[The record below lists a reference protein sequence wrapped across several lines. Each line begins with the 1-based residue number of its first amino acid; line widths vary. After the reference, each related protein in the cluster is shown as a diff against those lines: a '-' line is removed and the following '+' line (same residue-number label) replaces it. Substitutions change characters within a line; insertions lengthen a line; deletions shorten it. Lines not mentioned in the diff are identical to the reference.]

1 MRSTLSC
8 VGLVLGSLLVL
19 VSLTGCSSGNLLMSQ
34 DQEITVGQ
42 QAAAKFQ
49 KENGGLDRDATRN
62 AITQRI
68 AKRIIPVA
76 NASPYP
82 TYPYQFR
89 VLANNQVNANTFPG
103 GIVYLWRGLFNVTG
117 NNEEQIAWV
126 AGHEAA
132 HVARKHIS
140 ARMERSVGSDL
151 LIQLVLGKDN
161 TGQIASL
168 VAGLSLQAYGRDQE
182 LEADR
187 VGAVFAHDAGYDPT
201 AALAVLEKFKSLGSD
216 PNSLELIFADHPGS
230 TTREDDLKAFFRQ
243 QGWTGK
249 YLNP

>member
-1 MRSTLSC
+1 M
-8 VGLVLGSLLVL
+8 VLMALG
-19 VSLTGCSSGNLLMSQ
+19 GCSSGNLLMSQ

-49 KENGGLDRDATRN
+49 NENGGLDRDAIRN
-62 AITQRI
+62 ALTRRI
-68 AKRIIPVA
+68 ARRIIPVA
-76 NASPYP
+76 TANPYP
-82 TYPYQFR
+82 VYPYQFH

-103 GIVYLWRGLFNVTG
+103 GIIYLWRGLFNLTG
-117 NNEEQIAWV
+117 NDEEQIAWV

-140 ARMERSVGSDL
+140 ARLERSVGSDL
-151 LIQLVLGKDN
+151 LIQLVLGKDDA
-161 TGQIASL
+161 GKIASL

-201 AALAVLEKFKSLGSD
+201 AALAVLEKFRTLGSD

-230 TTREDDLKAFFRQ
+230 ATREDDLKTFFRQ
-243 QGWTGK
+243 KGWTGK
-249 YLNP
+249 YLAR